1 MNIQSISVTPYNY
14 QNKSKPSFGAIH
26 PTRYFEMVDENTY
39 RQIIDADLI
48 KNTLQKKIVTWLNHD
63 YNARMKLLSG
73 STVKSKPE
81 TPATK
86 AIRERITRFFLN
98 NDTDYSEVNQ
108 NRVSSYFNTDMK
120 TGFVHSYLFTG
131 RSVSFLDAQAEKIKN
146 VQSQIKRLVSDMQG
160 YYGFKYDDA
169 KARASKELDFDLSKA
184 KSDYHE
190 SVLNLLRSSQEKANP
205 KNTVF
210 NAFFLPVTKGKKT
223 TYELVN
229 ATFEPRLV

>member
-39 RQIIDADLI
+39 RQIVDADLI

-63 YNARMKLLSG
+63 YNARMKLRNG

-86 AIRERITRFFLN
+86 AIRERITRFFIN
-98 NDTDYSEVNQ
+98 NDSDYRKFGQ
-108 NRVSSYFNTDMK
+108 DRASSYFNTNMN
-120 TGFVHSYLFTG
+120 TGVMHSYLFTG
-131 RSVSFLDAQAEKIKN
+131 ESVNVLDVQAENIKN
-146 VQSQIKRLVSDMQG
+146 VQSQIKRLASDMQG

-169 KARASKELDFDLSKA
+169 KARASKELEFDLAKA

-190 SVLNLLRSSQEKANP
+190 AVLSLLRDPKEKANP

-210 NAFFLPVTKGKKT
+210 NAFFLPITKGKKT